1 MKLQMLLKYHKFITL
16 CFVILFVTYLIQN
29 YISNLPGATDPSGV
43 SEAIG
48 MLFWAVCRV
57 ITSIII
63 SVSAIIQRKRIK
75 KYFILILISP
85 WIIQLICFYLF
96 TIDSLS
102 LIILF
107 GCILVLLSLLYL
119 ISLSLVHSKNNA
131 PEINNETVQV
141 ISSEK
146 YTEST
151 ETEIFSMF
159 SSNKKHANKNLKDDL
174 RIPQSEVLE
183 ALESIGIKY
192 GVDISEEASIEV
204 HTIQDILDLIK
215 SRKN

>member
-1 MKLQMLLKYHKFITL
+1 M
-16 CFVILFVTYLIQN
+16 
-29 YISNLPGATDPSGV
+29 
-43 SEAIG
+43 
-48 MLFWAVCRV
+48 
-57 ITSIII
+57 
-63 SVSAIIQRKRIK
+63 
-75 KYFILILISP
+75 
-85 WIIQLICFYLF
+85 
-96 TIDSLS
+96 
-102 LIILF
+102 
-107 GCILVLLSLLYL
+107 

-192 GVDISEEASIEV
+192 GVDISEEASREV

>member
-192 GVDISEEASIEV
+192 GVDISEEASREV